1 MASSPL
7 DNAGGFLFHHA
18 QPVAFLRSLYGAG
31 HVWMSSTA
39 INRDNVCSASHGRA
53 QLPNLSQ
60 ALLQALKL
68 QTNLRLHGVL

>member
-7 DNAGGFLFHHA
+7 DNAGGFLFKHA
-18 QPVAFLRSLYGAG
+18 HPWPFSSRSMARAASGYPVRQSIVIVFVR
-31 HVWMSSTA
+31 HRTA
-39 INRDNVCSASHGRA
+39 RA

-60 ALLQALKL
+60 TLLQALKL